1 MGTNQY
7 WSPSMMAIGSRRSA
21 ACARSPIQKGY
32 ADVDVK
38 NKNARGPENGAFDR
52 KAREQLQ

>member
-1 MGTNQY
+1 LVREEVQ
-7 WSPSMMAIGSRRSA
+7 R
-21 ACARSPIQKGY
+21 ARSPIQKGY

>member
-1 MGTNQY
+1 
-7 WSPSMMAIGSRRSA
+7 MMAIGSRRSA